1 MKRNLVNFTRGSQ
14 LLGHF
19 GFMFAAGLKG
29 PLLIAALVISWTSWW
44 MLSSGLTDHESYLVW
59 MKLYAAIYGFMEFDA
74 HKEVALET
82 AFGGM
87 VKFPIAH
94 LAQFPPVVRAWG
106 HTVTLMESALLRSAL
121 LLGPSFALFT
131 WFAARFGRKSKERK
145 HERGAM
151 LAALPELVEEIRVH
165 NRDERSKELHTALGW
180 RYRLCSKKELERVFP
195 YRPLQLAKVTYPWR
209 LEQSHAMLIGTT
221 GMGKTV
227 ALSDMI
233 EAARRR
239 GQRAVVFDLTG
250 TFIEHFYDSRRDVI
264 LNPLDARCPKW
275 SVFDECRDEAE
286 FTAAAEALV
295 PHDGGGAEQFWVLAA
310 RLLFVEMCLKLRA
323 RGQTANE
330 DLANELMTADLAA
343 VHRLMRGTIADPL
356 TAPEAARM
364 AESIRAVFNANAK
377 ALKLLPKEGTQFS
390 LRQWTESD
398 LRDGSI
404 VFISAR
410 YVDMSVSSQ
419 LLTVWLDLAMNTLMT
434 MERTREVRMWFFID
448 ELGALHRLPALE
460 KGLQTAR
467 NFGGAIVTG
476 IHAYAKLK
484 EVYGENMA
492 MTLSSLARTKLIL
505 GTADRETA
513 TWCSDFIGHTQVCD
527 MEEGYTYGYDNARD
541 AVSLTSRKHIE
552 PLLLPDQLMNLPR
565 LSGFLKFPD
574 GFPAAPVKLIP
585 VTRVK
590 RAEPFIRRAE
600 DDDRQG
606 RAGLPQIPASGPPPS
621 SPPSPPP
628 PPAPAPAPAPAPPPA
643 PEPALATAPTG
654 SSGPD
659 NPPSANDDGAGQRVI
674 PRQGELVLLAG
685 RAASPS
691 DDQVRQPEPSAAALE
706 ATRATDRAPANPIA
720 HPAARVA
727 DGALFGDQAARA
739 LPKDA
744 VLRAS
749 GGEGQDKGRADTPRS
764 DPPRTG
770 GPANAPPPAAMQGGA
785 AAETRKLMLED
796 GLSEPASPVRDER
809 GLGEADMEI

>member
-29 PLLIAALVISWTSWW
+29 PLVIAAVVISWMSWW
-44 MLSSGLTDHESYLVW
+44 TLSTGLTDHETYLVG
-59 MKLYAAIYGFMEFDA
+59 MKLYAAAYGFMEFDP
-74 HKEVALET
+74 HKDIALET
-82 AFGGM
+82 AFGGT
-87 VKFPIAH
+87 VKFPIAY
-94 LAQFPPVVRAWG
+94 LEQFPPVMRAWG
-106 HTVTLMESALLRSAL
+106 HMISIMESALLRAAL
-121 LLGPSFALFT
+121 LLVPAFALFY

-151 LAALPELVEEIRVH
+151 LATLPELVEEIRVH
-165 NRDERSKELHTALGW
+165 NHGERAKELTAALNW
-180 RYRLCSKKELERVFP
+180 RYRLCSGKELDRVFP
-195 YRPLQLAKVTYPWR
+195 YHPSRLAHVTYPWR

-233 EAARRR
+233 EEARAR
-239 GQRAVVFDLTG
+239 GQRGVIFDLTG
-250 TFIEHFYDSRRDVI
+250 TFIEQFYDSSRDVI
-264 LNPLDARCPKW
+264 LNPLDARCPQW

-323 RGQTANE
+323 RGQASNE
-330 DLANELMTADLAA
+330 ALASELMTADLAA

-377 ALKLLPKEGTQFS
+377 ALTLLPRRGKQFS
-390 LRQWTESD
+390 LREWIESD
-398 LRDGSI
+398 ARDGSM

-410 YVDMSVSSQ
+410 YVDMSVCSQ
-419 LLTVWLDLAMNTLMT
+419 LLTVWLDLAMNTLMA

-513 TWCSDFIGHTQVCD
+513 TWCSDFIGHTQVRD
-527 MEEGYTYGYDNARD
+527 MEEGYTYGYNNARD

-574 GFPAAPVKLIP
+574 GFPAAPVKLTP
-585 VTRVK
+585 VDRRK
-590 RAEPFIRRAE
+590 RAEPFIRRA
-600 DDDRQG
+600 DDGDRQA
-606 RAGLPQIPASGPPPS
+606 RAGVQPKPPHNPPPGPLSPPAPTGGNGPGDPPS
-621 SPPSPPP
+621 S
-628 PPAPAPAPAPAPPPA
+628 
-643 PEPALATAPTG
+643 
-654 SSGPD
+654 
-659 NPPSANDDGAGQRVI
+659 NDDGAGQRIV
-674 PRQGELVLLAG
+674 PRQGELSLLAG
-685 RAASPS
+685 QS
-691 DDQVRQPEPSAAALE
+691 
-706 ATRATDRAPANPIA
+706 APAGEGEA
-720 HPAARVA
+720 RQREPAAE
-727 DGALFGDQAARA
+727 ALHDARA
-739 LPKDA
+739 DLSPVIAGMNSPERAGEVAPSVPASDA
-744 VLRAS
+744 EVAVALAQGTALRTGSSESQEKGQEEAS
-749 GGEGQDKGRADTPRS
+749 RS
-764 DPPRTG
+764 DAPRFVK
-770 GPANAPPPAAMQGGA
+770 PASEAKPDIRQGVPNA
-785 AAETRKLMLED
+785 AAEARKLMLED
-796 GLSEPASPVRDER
+796 GLSEPDDPARDER